1 MEDPQEINQKGE
13 DCLLDERQLVTF
25 LSILFKRFGILDI
38 FRQYDSDTVGAT
50 NTPNP
55 NPNPNPNPSAN
66 TKRRLNRA
74 CVQRFTFNDYLF
86 RILKENK
93 RILAHDLTPIINKKY
108 LDLLYNPQ
116 HKYKVTL

>member
-38 FRQYDSDTVGAT
+38 FRQSDSDTIGAT

-55 NPNPNPNPSAN
+55 NPNPNSSGN
-66 TKRRLNRA
+66 TKKRLNRV
-74 CVQRFTFNDYLF
+74 CVQRFAMNDYLF

-93 RILAHDLTPIINKKY
+93 RILTHDLTSIINKKY
-108 LDLLYNPQ
+108 LDLLYDPE